1 MNQPQTPQLTEKEVF
16 DYLATH
22 PDFLERHPRLLS
34 HINLSHD
41 VEGGVSLVERQ
52 VKVLREKNRELQG
65 RLIEMLSAAQ
75 TNEQLLGKC
84 IRLTLC
90 LIDCKSLEQ
99 MVNTLHDVL
108 RREFGL
114 KAISISLVGRWA
126 RVNDA
131 RIYQEPDR
139 LFKPL
144 ECEFP
149 DNEPICG
156 RLDKKTQELLFS
168 SFNGPQGSVALIPLG
183 QHGQFGLLALLSEDP
198 AHFSPEMGSLFLE
211 LIAAV
216 TTQMLMKFKDF

>member
-1 MNQPQTPQLTEKEVF
+1 MNQHELQLSEQAVF
-16 DYLATH
+16 DYLAEH
-22 PDFLERHPRLLS
+22 PDFLERHPRLLTHLQFS
-34 HINLSHD
+34 HE

-65 RLIEMLSAAQ
+65 RLIDMLSAAQ
-75 TNEQLLGKC
+75 TNEQLLSKC

-90 LIDCKSLEQ
+90 LIDCQSLAQ

-114 KAISISLVGRWA
+114 KEVSISLVGRWP

-131 RIYQEPDR
+131 RIYADADR

-149 DNEPICG
+149 DNEPVCG
-156 RLDKKTQELLFS
+156 RLDRKTKELLFS
-168 SFNGPQGSVALIPLG
+168 SYSGSQGSVALIPLG
-183 QHGQFGLLALLSEDP
+183 QKGRLGLLALLSDDP
-198 AHFSPEMGSLFLE
+198 AHFSPDMGSLFLE

-216 TTQMLMKFKDF
+216 TTQMLTKFKDF

>member
-1 MNQPQTPQLTEKEVF
+1 MNQHATQLTEQAVF
-16 DYLATH
+16 DYLAQN
-22 PDFLERHPRLLS
+22 PDFLERHPNLLS
-34 HINLSHD
+34 HIQLSHQ

-52 VKVLREKNRELQG
+52 VKILREKNRELQG

-75 TNEQLLGKC
+75 ANEQLLSKC

-90 LIDCKSLEQ
+90 LIDCQSLAQ

-114 KAISISLVGRWA
+114 KAVSVSLVGRWP

-131 RIYQEPDR
+131 RVYPDVER
-139 LFKPL
+139 LLKPL

-149 DNEPICG
+149 DNEPVCG
-156 RLDKKTQELLFS
+156 RLDRKTHELLFAGYS
-168 SFNGPQGSVALIPLG
+168 GATGSVALIPLG
-183 QHGQFGLLALLSEDP
+183 QKGRLGLLALLSEDP
-198 AHFSPEMGSLFLE
+198 AHFSPDMGSLFLE

-216 TTQMLMKFKDF
+216 TTQMLTKFKDF